1 MWVSCVAPPG
11 LFFLVSLDFSLYS
24 RLFSWQQQNIIK
36 QKTQ

>member
-1 MWVSCVAPPG
+1 MWVSCGHP